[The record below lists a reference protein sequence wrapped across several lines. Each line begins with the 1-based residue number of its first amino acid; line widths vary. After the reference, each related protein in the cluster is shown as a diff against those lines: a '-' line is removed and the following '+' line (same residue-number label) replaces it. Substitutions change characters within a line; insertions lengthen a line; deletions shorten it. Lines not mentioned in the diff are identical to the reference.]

1 MLPLM
6 LIYLIDKQKKLVSDW
21 YPVHELLMVFL
32 ISIGIIPNRIR
43 LSIIKHNHFILYRS
57 RQAFIS
63 SSELMEAFNM
73 TKRFN
78 ATQINAELFWK
89 FPKFLSENKK
99 YANLTNDDRVAY
111 MLIKDRY
118 RYSLSNNW
126 IDKDKNVYVYF
137 TIEELRQLLHIGKN
151 KVTRVKNRLIDTG
164 LLEIE
169 KGGFNPKDKK
179 NYPDRIYLLQPEY
192 DPTDLISQSSHALA
206 LGQSGIP
213 KMGTRHQNEENLDIK
228 GKSDSE
234 NCHKDTS
241 ALEQSGIPKMGT
253 NKDNNS
259 SDTIKDTIKDT
270 DQWNFSTNNYTP
282 EQVAAQNQD
291 LLSHLGETLTGDKE
305 APMFLNQDSI
315 NLIAK
320 WFRTP
325 EGASECISTI
335 LNAANDSRKNAESQ
349 IGHHELY
356 FEDYNNELKRMITN
370 RLRRYFNKMRTAK
383 DGKIKN
389 PKNYLYVSMRNMF
402 DKWQNDVLM
411 AEKDEANNKS

>member
-1 MLPLM
+1 
-6 LIYLIDKQKKLVSDW
+6 
-21 YPVHELLMVFL
+21 
-32 ISIGIIPNRIR
+32 
-43 LSIIKHNHFILYRS
+43 
-57 RQAFIS
+57 
-63 SSELMEAFNM
+63 M

-151 KVTRVKNRLIDTG
+151 KVTRVKNRLIDAG

-169 KGGFNPKDKK
+169 KDGFNPKDKR

-192 DPTDLISQSSHALA
+192 DPTDLISQSSHV
-206 LGQSGIP
+206 
-213 KMGTRHQNEENLDIK
+213 
-228 GKSDSE
+228 
-234 NCHKDTS
+234 S

-259 SDTIKDTIKDT
+259 SDTIKDT
-270 DQWNFSTNNYTP
+270 DQWNFSANNYTP

-305 APMFLNQDSI
+305 APMFLNKDSI

-356 FEDYNNELKRMITN
+356 FEDYNGELKRRITK
-370 RLRRYFNKMRTAK
+370 RLRRYFNKMRTSN
-383 DGKIKN
+383 KIKN
-389 PKNYLYVSMRNMF
+389 PKNYLYVSMRNTF
-402 DKWQNDVLM
+402 DKWQNDILV
-411 AEKDEANNKS
+411 EKHNEEEANK

>member
-1 MLPLM
+1 
-6 LIYLIDKQKKLVSDW
+6 
-21 YPVHELLMVFL
+21 
-32 ISIGIIPNRIR
+32 
-43 LSIIKHNHFILYRS
+43 
-57 RQAFIS
+57 
-63 SSELMEAFNM
+63 M

-99 YANLTNDDRVAY
+99 YADLTNDDRVAY

-137 TIEELRQLLHIGKN
+137 TIEELRQLLHVGKN
-151 KVTRVKNRLIDTG
+151 KVTRVKNRLIDAG

-169 KGGFNPKDKK
+169 KDGFNPKDKK

-192 DPTDLISQSSHALA
+192 DPTDLISQSSHV
-206 LGQSGIP
+206 
-213 KMGTRHQNEENLDIK
+213 
-228 GKSDSE
+228 
-234 NCHKDTS
+234 S

-270 DQWNFSTNNYTP
+270 DQWNFSANNYTP

-305 APMFLNQDSI
+305 APMFLNKDSI

-411 AEKDEANNKS
+411 AEKDEANNKN